1 MRKALLGALALAAAT
16 TFAMPQAFAA
26 DPLKLQLK
34 WVVQAQFDGYIVA
47 KAKGFYAD
55 ENLDVTLLPGGPDA
69 APEPV
74 IASGGADVIVDWMG
88 AALAAR
94 EAGVKLVNIA
104 QPFAKGGLLMICPK
118 DGPVKTEADL
128 KGKTIGVW
136 FFGNE
141 IPFFAWMNKL
151 GIKTDGGPDGI
162 TVLKMG
168 YDVEPLKQHQA
179 DCIAS
184 MSYNEFHQAIQAGYT
199 PDKLNIFNYSEMGN
213 GLLEDGLYTTEDKLA
228 DPAFKDKLARFVRAS
243 MKGFA
248 YAAANP
254 DEAAQLVIDAG
265 GQDLDHQKYM
275 VGEVAKLIG
284 SGVLDEA
291 AYQRTADAVL
301 AQGIIKSPASGAFTH
316 DITTA
321 AGLK

>member
-1 MRKALLGALALAAAT
+1 MNKALLGALALAAAT
-16 TFAMPQAFAA
+16 FAVPAAHAA
-26 DPLKLQLK
+26 DDVTIQLK
-34 WVVQAQFDGYIVA
+34 WVTQAQFDGYLVA
-47 KAKGFYAD
+47 NAKGFYKD
-55 ENLDVTLLPGGPDA
+55 ENLNVTVKPGGPDA

-104 QPFAKGGLLMICPK
+104 QPFARGGLLMICPK
-118 DGPVKTEADL
+118 DGPVKTEADF

-151 GIKTDGGPDGI
+151 GLKEGDGPDNI
-162 TVLKMG
+162 KVLKMG
-168 YDVEPLKQHQA
+168 YDVEPLKQHTA

-184 MSYNEFHQAIQAGYT
+184 MTYNEFHQAIQAGYT
-199 PDKLNIFNYSEMGN
+199 PDKLTIFNYAEMGN
-213 GLLEDGLYTTEDKLA
+213 GLLEDGLYVLEDKLA
-228 DPAFKDKLARFVRAS
+228 DPAFKDKMARFVRAS
-243 MKGFA
+243 MKGFQ
-248 YAAANP
+248 YAAEHP
-254 DEAAQLVIDAG
+254 DEAAQIVIDAG